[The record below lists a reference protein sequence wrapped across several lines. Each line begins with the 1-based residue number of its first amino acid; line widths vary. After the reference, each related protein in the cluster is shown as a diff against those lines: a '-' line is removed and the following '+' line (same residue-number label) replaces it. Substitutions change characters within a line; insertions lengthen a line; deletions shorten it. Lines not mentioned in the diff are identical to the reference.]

1 MREGSNL
8 LKTAQ
13 RPLPEGPKATVGRLG
28 GRGSLLAGS
37 ISLLIRSF
45 VRIFPSDSW
54 ARGALGF
61 EGKFSD

>member
-45 VRIFPSDSW
+45 
-54 ARGALGF
+54 
-61 EGKFSD
+61 